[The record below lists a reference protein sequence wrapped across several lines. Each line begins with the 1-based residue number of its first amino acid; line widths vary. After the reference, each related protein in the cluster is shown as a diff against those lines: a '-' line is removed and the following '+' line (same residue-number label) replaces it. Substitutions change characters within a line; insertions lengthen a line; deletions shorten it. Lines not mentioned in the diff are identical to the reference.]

1 MQCRRRFLNSW
12 TMAAR
17 LSHVPPP
24 LAARGLTRSREKF
37 QAVGGLLRL
46 PPLFTSLS
54 AVRVFITCKKIKNPS
69 QLILIFLSF
78 SDLFRSSPFQ
88 ICFTVDLS
96 LVYIFFS
103 FASGGRQLGGDGA
116 GFRLL
121 LWPLQLVAEGNGVD
135 LWVVVCW
142 LRWLT
147 VWAALMGGG
156 NEGKGRGEREAN
168 LF

>member
-1 MQCRRRFLNSW
+1 VLGSFLELHAV
-12 TMAAR
+12 AAR

-24 LAARGLTRSREKF
+24 LAARGLTCSREKF

-54 AVRVFITCKKIKNPS
+54 AVRVFITCKRIKHPS
-69 QLILIFLSF
+69 PLILIFFSF

-116 GFRLL
+116 RFRLL

-135 LWVVVCW
+135 LWVAMCW

-156 NEGKGRGEREAN
+156 NEGKGQGEREAN